1 MPDAERLNN
10 LTSIQAG
17 STENLTVPVERKG
30 WIGTEDRISEILFGL
45 IMALTFTCTIS
56 VTQSD
61 EATVNDMLIG
71 ALGCNTAWGLVDAV
85 LYILMSRA
93 VEKRGLTIL
102 NFVRRSK
109 DNNKTHQF
117 IADALPPV
125 IANVLKP
132 EEMESI
138 RQRVLQLPEPKISGK
153 QKWRDYKIA
162 VGIFFLVLL
171 STLPV
176 VAPFVFIADLQTAL
190 RISNAIAILMMFFC
204 GWGLGKYA
212 GRNRFLM
219 GVIMSVIGIVLVLV
233 TIALGG

>member
-219 GVIMSVIGIVLVLV
+219 GVIMSVIGIILVMV

>member
-1 MPDAERLNN
+1 MSDSLDSPTSTQPDSSDDL
-10 LTSIQAG
+10 II
-17 STENLTVPVERKG
+17 PVEKKG
-30 WIGTEDRISEILFGL
+30 WIDTEDRISEILFGL

-85 LYILMSRA
+85 LFILMSRT

-109 DNNKTHQF
+109 DNSKTHQF
-117 IADALPPV
+117 IVDALPPV

-132 EEMESI
+132 EEIENI
-138 RQRVLQLPEPKISGK
+138 RQRVLQLYGPEISRK
-153 QKWRDYKIA
+153 QKWKDYKIA
-162 VGIFFLVLL
+162 IGTFFLVLL
-171 STLPV
+171 SALPV
-176 VAPFVFIADLQTAL
+176 VAPFIFIADLQTAL
-190 RISNAIAILMMFFC
+190 RISNTIAILMMFFC

>member
-1 MPDAERLNN
+1 MSDADN
-10 LTSIQAG
+10 L
-17 STENLTVPVERKG
+17 LVPAERKG
-30 WIGTEDRISEILFGL
+30 WIDTEDRISEILFGL

-85 LYILMSRA
+85 LFILMSRT

-117 IADALPPV
+117 ITDALPPV